1 MDFSRIWHLYRLV
14 ANNQRMS
21 KRRHPMY
28 ERNMAMKILHYV
40 LIAFAAVYL
49 FYFGIVFYFVFE
61 DASIEQYDMLNGGM
75 IFFIVVDFLSRFAF
89 QETPA
94 QEVKPYKLLPIPER
108 FLLKIFILRV
118 GLSPYNLFSGLFL
131 VPYSFLSIPL
141 YHGWTGVLGF
151 LLGWWLVFVMNSYW
165 YLIWRSFV
173 NKHVLY
179 LTIPLALY
187 AILIY
192 CGYFMDESNQWLFN
206 FTMHLGQGFI
216 GFDILSLFLL
226 AISIVLLFY
235 VNVIVQHSMVYS
247 EISKVA
253 SDVRVRSSEIHLL
266 NRFGIV
272 GQYIKLELKSVM
284 RNRVVRNQ
292 FLYGF
297 CCMMML
303 CALFAFTDVYDRL
316 PFMKAYI
323 CVYCFSCLG
332 VMILTSV
339 MCAEGNYIDG
349 LMSRKESV
357 LSLLCAKYYFNS
369 VLTIFPLLAM
379 LMPII
384 EGKVSVIDALGC
396 MFFTIGV
403 IFPFLFQLAV
413 YNNTTLHLNEKL
425 TKAGRSTKAQ
435 TLVAMLAMFV
445 PMLIM
450 YVLMTILGS
459 DASSIAMF
467 VIGVAGLLLHKYWLR
482 NIYVRFMRRR
492 YENMAG
498 FRDTI

>member
-1 MDFSRIWHLYRLV
+1 
-14 ANNQRMS
+14 
-21 KRRHPMY
+21 
-28 ERNMAMKILHYV
+28 
-40 LIAFAAVYL
+40 
-49 FYFGIVFYFVFE
+49 
-61 DASIEQYDMLNGGM
+61 
-75 IFFIVVDFLSRFAF
+75 
-89 QETPA
+89 
-94 QEVKPYKLLPIPER
+94 
-108 FLLKIFILRV
+108 
-118 GLSPYNLFSGLFL
+118 
-131 VPYSFLSIPL
+131 
-141 YHGWTGVLGF
+141 
-151 LLGWWLVFVMNSYW
+151 
-165 YLIWRSFV
+165 
-173 NKHVLY
+173 
-179 LTIPLALY
+179 
-187 AILIY
+187 
-192 CGYFMDESNQWLFN
+192 
-206 FTMHLGQGFI
+206 
-216 GFDILSLFLL
+216 
-226 AISIVLLFY
+226 
-235 VNVIVQHSMVYS
+235 
-247 EISKVA
+247 
-253 SDVRVRSSEIHLL
+253 
-266 NRFGIV
+266 
-272 GQYIKLELKSVM
+272 
-284 RNRVVRNQ
+284 
-292 FLYGF
+292 
-297 CCMMML
+297 MMML

-450 YVLMTILGS
+450 YVLMTIFGS